1 LNIKDFFSR
10 KKEQFN
16 DEEFIDQ
23 LETHRRNK
31 RIRYILI
38 ALIILV
44 VVISNFIYQKTR
56 VYKTVKEVSSVE
68 IQNGFG
74 SKYTGYG
81 DMLVKYSED
90 GVSYLNRKQAIWNQA
105 FEMKSPIVDTC
116 GDYVV
121 VAEQGGTEI
130 YLFDDKGLVN
140 KTESNFPIVKIEV
153 AKQGVV
159 AMILEDAH
167 TNYIDLIDKEGKQL
181 VTSKTDLASNGYPLD
196 FSISEDGTKLA
207 VSYLYASGGV
217 MQSKVLF
224 YNFSDVGQNEVDR
237 MVGGF
242 NQYSSTIVPTVEFLN
257 NDVCACIGDN
267 IITIYSIKQKPSIE
281 FEAEITDEIE
291 KVCYSSSYIGLVL
304 KNTDNQHKEKNRVVV
319 YNTKGKEVMSE
330 YIDDLYDEVKI
341 VENCIFTYNKNDFR
355 IITFSGQEKLKHSFN
370 EDVVDIVPISLRT
383 YYVVTNEKVK
393 CVKLK

>member
-1 LNIKDFFSR
+1 MNIKEFFR
-10 KKEQFN
+10 RNKEQFN
-16 DEEFIDQ
+16 DEEFVDQ

-31 RIRYILI
+31 RIRRVILILI
-38 ALIILV
+38 ALVILV
-44 VVISNFIYQKTR
+44 SYFIYQKIR
-56 VYKTVKEVSSVE
+56 VYKDVKVVSSVE

-74 SKYTGYG
+74 SKYVSSG
-81 DMLVKYSED
+81 DMIVKYSED
-90 GVSYLNRKQAIWNQA
+90 GVSYLDKKQAIWNQA

-130 YLFDDKGLVN
+130 YLFDEKGLVN
-140 KTESNFPIVKIEV
+140 KTESNFPIVKVEV

-159 AMILEDAH
+159 AMILEDSH

-181 VTSKTDLASNGYPLD
+181 VTSKTELASNGYPLD
-196 FSISEDGTKLA
+196 FSISDDGTKLA
-207 VSYLYASGGV
+207 VSYLYVSGGV

-242 NQYSSTIVPTVEFLN
+242 NQYSSTIVPTVKFLN
-257 NDVCACIGDN
+257 NDVCACVGDN
-267 IITIYSIKQKPSIE
+267 ILTIYSMKQKPSIA
-281 FEAEITDEIE
+281 FEQEITEEIE

-304 KNTDNQHKEKNRVVV
+304 KNTDSQHNEKNKVVV
-319 YNTKGKEVMSE
+319 YNTKGKEVMAE
-330 YIDDLYDEVKI
+330 YMNDLYDEVKI

-355 IITFSGQEKLKHSFN
+355 VVTFSGQEKIRHSFN
-370 EDVVDIVPISLRT
+370 EDVVDIIPVSLRT
-383 YYVVTNEKVK
+383 YYVVTNDNIN

>member
-1 LNIKDFFSR
+1 MNIKEFFSR

-31 RIRYILI
+31 RIRRMLI
-38 ALIILV
+38 ALIVLVIL
-44 VVISNFIYQKTR
+44 ISGFVYQKTR
-56 VYKTVKEVSSVE
+56 VYKKVKVVSSVE

-74 SKYTGYG
+74 SKYTSYG
-81 DMLVKYSED
+81 DMIVKYSED
-90 GVSYLNRKQAIWNQA
+90 GVSYLDRKQAIWNQA
-105 FEMKSPIVDTC
+105 FEMKNPIVDTC

-140 KTESNFPIVKIEV
+140 KTESNFPIVKVEV

-181 VTSKTDLASNGYPLD
+181 VTSKTELASNGYPVD
-196 FSISEDGTKLA
+196 FSLSDDGTKLA
-207 VSYLYASGGV
+207 VSYLYASGGI

-242 NQYSSTIVPTVEFLN
+242 NQYASTIVPTVQFLN
-257 NDVCACIGDN
+257 NDVCVCIGDN
-267 IITIYSIKQKPSIE
+267 IITIYSMKQKPSIA
-281 FEAEITDEIE
+281 FEQEITEEIE
-291 KVCYSSSYIGLVL
+291 KVCFSDSYVGLVL
-304 KNTDNQHKEKNRVVV
+304 KNTDNQHKEKNKVLV
-319 YNTKGKEVMSE
+319 YNAKGKEVMSE
-330 YIDDLYDEVKI
+330 YIDELYDEVKI
-341 VENCIFTYNKNDFR
+341 VENYIFTYNKNDFKLL
-355 IITFSGQEKLKHSFN
+355 TFSGQEKLVHSFN
-370 EDVVDIVPISLRT
+370 EDVVDIIPISFRT
-383 YYVVTNEKVK
+383 YYVVTNDKVN

>member
-1 LNIKDFFSR
+1 MNIKEFFSR

-16 DEEFIDQ
+16 DEEFVDQ
-23 LETHRRNK
+23 LEAHRRNK
-31 RIRYILI
+31 RIRRMLI
-38 ALIILV
+38 ALIVLV
-44 VVISNFIYQKTR
+44 VLVSGLIYQKTR
-56 VYKTVKEVSSVE
+56 VYKKVKVVSSVE

-74 SKYTGYG
+74 SKYTSYG
-81 DMLVKYSED
+81 DMIVKYSED

-105 FEMKSPIVDTC
+105 FEMKNPIVDTC

-130 YLFDDKGLVN
+130 YLFDGKGLVN
-140 KTESNFPIVKIEV
+140 KTESNFPITKVEV

-181 VTSKTDLASNGYPLD
+181 VTSKTELASNGYPVD
-196 FSISEDGTKLA
+196 FSLSDDGTKLA
-207 VSYLYASGGV
+207 VSYLYASGGI

-242 NQYSSTIVPTVEFLN
+242 NQYASTIVPTVQFIN

-267 IITIYSIKQKPSIE
+267 IITIYSMKQKPSIA
-281 FEAEITDEIE
+281 FEQEITEEIE
-291 KVCYSSSYIGLVL
+291 KVCFSKSYVGLVL
-304 KNTDNQHKEKNRVVV
+304 KNTDNQHKEKNRVLV

-330 YIDDLYDEVKI
+330 YVDELYDEVKI
-341 VENCIFTYNKNDFR
+341 VENYIFTYNKNDFKLL
-355 IITFSGQEKLKHSFN
+355 TFSGQEKLVHSFN
-370 EDVVDIVPISLRT
+370 EDVVDIIPISFRT
-383 YYVVTNEKVK
+383 YYVVTNDKVNY
-393 CVKLK
+393 VKLK